1 MHIAH
6 FIPPRSRTTT
16 KSKLSLFLCPE
27 EEELSDFPRVVRL
40 VRGGTGTAPGSS
52 DSKPHA
58 LTSMR
63 HRPVAR
69 GQDSGHAL
77 PFGFTSKVQHTTNF
91 FQPGV
96 PGLLSHIFSAATGAL
111 LFITSFPEDSWVTDV
126 AWSLIRASLQHI
138 LSICLESSPWIWR
151 DS

>member
-16 KSKLSLFLCPE
+16 KSELSLFLCPE

-40 VRGGTGTAPGSS
+40 VCGGTGTAPGSS

-63 HRPVAR
+63 HLPVAR
-69 GQDSGHAL
+69 GQDSGHVL
-77 PFGFTSKVQHTTNF
+77 PFGFTNKVQRTTNF
-91 FQPGV
+91 AARI
-96 PGLLSHIFSAATGAL
+96 PGLLSHIFSAATRTL
-111 LFITSFPEDSWVTDV
+111 LFITSLPEESWVTDV

-138 LSICLESSPWIWR
+138 LSICLESSPWRWR